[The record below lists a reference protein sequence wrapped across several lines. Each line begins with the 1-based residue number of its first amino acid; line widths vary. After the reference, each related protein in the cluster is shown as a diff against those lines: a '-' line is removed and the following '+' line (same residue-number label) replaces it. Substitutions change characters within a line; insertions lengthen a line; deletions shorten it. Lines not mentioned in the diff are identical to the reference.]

1 MEQDTNNPSFV
12 ETREAA
18 GSCPHCAY
26 VMPRLVDCAAEYFRD
41 GFVSC
46 KRCGKQVDL
55 WQAVVNKAARLS
67 GIPAWALASL
77 GAGQTNLV
85 IPMESGK
92 YREVDLCKHG
102 VPADAKILARNYTGQ
117 TGDMTAVEW
126 HANAPPLR
134 FPGTVLRLMGVPFGE
149 GPLPRTGRVAIAVVW
164 IRGDESDAWPY
175 LTTAFEAA
183 AAHEYAPSMVF
194 AQSAVEISMMPV
206 IEQRLRRRVPA
217 DRVENFMRDSL
228 TYSHALNVV
237 LPYLSAECGAPK
249 LPGAVCGALNKLRKK
264 RNAIIHKGAKAAA
277 VSAEDTMEGLCAA
290 AFGFE
295 YMRNVAPILL
305 AEQSEGQIA
314 MDKKLEENVP

>member
-1 MEQDTNNPSFV
+1 MTEVIENDANNPSFV
-12 ETREAA
+12 ATREAA
-18 GSCPHCAY
+18 GSCPHCTY
-26 VMPRLVDCAAEYFRD
+26 VMPRLADCAAEYFRD

-46 KRCGKQVDL
+46 NRCGKQVDL
-55 WQAVVNKAARLS
+55 WQAVLNNAARMS
-67 GIPAWALASL
+67 AVPAWALGNL
-77 GAGQTNLV
+77 GAGQTHLV

-92 YREVDLCKHG
+92 YHEVDLCKHG

-126 HANAPPLR
+126 HTNTPPLR

-149 GPLPRTGRVAIAVVW
+149 GPLPRTGQVGIAVVW

-183 AAHEYAPSMVF
+183 AAREYAPSMVF

-206 IEQRLRRRVPA
+206 IKQRLRRHAAA
-217 DRVENFMRDSL
+217 DRVDNFMKDSL

-237 LPYLSAECGAPK
+237 LPYISAELGASKMPD
-249 LPGAVCGALNKLRKK
+249 AVRGALNRMRKK
-264 RNAIIHKGAKAAA
+264 RNDIVHEGAKVAA
-277 VSAEDTMEGLCAA
+277 VTPEEAMEGLCAA

-295 YMRNVAPILL
+295 YMRYVGPTLL
-305 AEQSEGQIA
+305 KDA
-314 MDKKLEENVP
+314 LT